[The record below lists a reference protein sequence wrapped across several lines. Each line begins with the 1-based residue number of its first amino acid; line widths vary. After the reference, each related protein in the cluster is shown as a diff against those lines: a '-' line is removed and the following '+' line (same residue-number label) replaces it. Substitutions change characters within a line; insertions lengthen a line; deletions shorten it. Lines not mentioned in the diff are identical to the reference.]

1 MRIPPNISEIDFV
14 NMNNQ
19 REEYLQENA
28 RLWRENTELRYKIE
42 QLSARLY
49 LNGLSHEVD
58 GPGLIIEFKHS
69 TL

>member
-49 LNGLSHEVD
+49 LNGLSHEVED
-58 GPGLIIEFKHS
+58 PGVANQV
-69 TL
+69 